1 MAPAVRRGGKGT
13 LSVWGHGCSRG
24 PPWDPLAGC
33 LHCRG
38 RGVEGSV
45 PAHCAHWA
53 AARGFGGWI
62 CPWEGVQDH
71 PPDPA
76 TAQTPSGA
84 WTPKISLAFAAA
96 ASPFHGERPPASSP
110 PPSRAL
116 TTLTCSSLQLR
127 GLSAAAPAHPC
138 SPQPC
143 LGSAQRCLQAPQAAW
158 GLPKCLVSSGGG
170 RKAKGDLSAK
180 PQQSFSV
187 SPSKPPALPVPP
199 ELGEWAGYPAL
210 PLPAL
215 MVAGRAV
222 LPLSCPAPL
231 TAQGWM
237 EQPP

>member
-1 MAPAVRRGGKGT
+1 MAALGDPPGT
-13 LSVWGHGCSRG
+13 PLG
-24 PPWDPLAGC
+24 PPSWVPALPRAG
-33 LHCRG
+33 G
-38 RGVEGSV
+38 RGVSPSPLRTLGSCKRFWRLDL
-45 PAHCAHWA
+45 PL
-53 AARGFGGWI
+53 GG
-62 CPWEGVQDH
+62 GAGS